1 MDDRPSQT
9 SPALSDPARATEAGT
24 LRERVIAALSA
35 RLGPPCSPEG
45 SRDHRWSVSPSRS
58 LPTAAAA
65 RGSIVLVDSFRH
77 PDRPIVMVFNP
88 HVAGVNAIRAYR
100 IEAVGRVDSVLE
112 RVVAFALSADPVPPR
127 EEDDIEEEYT
137 A

>member
-1 MDDRPSQT
+1 
-9 SPALSDPARATEAGT
+9 
-24 LRERVIAALSA
+24 
-35 RLGPPCSPEG
+35 
-45 SRDHRWSVSPSRS
+45 
-58 LPTAAAA
+58 
-65 RGSIVLVDSFRH
+65 
-77 PDRPIVMVFNP
+77 MVFNP